1 MSPVTKTIPKIYRL
15 KITDELNPTG
25 IGKPRRIVCTY
36 PNGHR
41 SHGSGPHGNHPPVIL
56 TVRNQ
61 DEILW
66 TGDVNFKVTLEFR
79 GYVRTRADEV
89 LRRPIPSRLRSLVS
103 PFYRTTFV
111 ASKGSDGKYRVAS
124 GPLDKGKVT
133 RRAEYKF
140 TVTRL
145 TSAGVVD
152 QKSERL
158 DPHIVVEP

>member
-1 MSPVTKTIPKIYRL
+1 MALVTKKKPKIYRL
-15 KITDELNPTG
+15 KITDEKNLTG
-25 IGKPRRIVCTY
+25 VGKPRMIVCTY

-41 SHGSGPHGNHPPVIL
+41 SHGKGPHGNHPPVIL

-61 DEILW
+61 DEIVW
-66 TGDVNFKVTLEFR
+66 TGPVNFKVTLEFN
-79 GYVRTRADEV
+79 GYLRTRADQV
-89 LRRPIPSRLRSLVS
+89 LRRPKSSRLKSLPS
-103 PFYRTTFV
+103 PFYRTTFL
-111 ASKGSDGKYRVAS
+111 ASKGSDGVYRVAS
-124 GPLDKGKVT
+124 GPVNKEKVS

-152 QKSERL
+152 QNSEPL